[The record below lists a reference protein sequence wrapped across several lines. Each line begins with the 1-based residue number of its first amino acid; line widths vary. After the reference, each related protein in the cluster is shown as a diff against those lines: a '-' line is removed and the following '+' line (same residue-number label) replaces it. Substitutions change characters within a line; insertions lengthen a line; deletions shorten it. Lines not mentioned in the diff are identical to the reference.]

1 MGSHFEAFKLLQVT
15 LDQRVLTLNL
25 SSKVQSAFIF
35 HKQNFGDHV
44 VRARPSAEAIKSGKI
59 WEDHGF

>member
-1 MGSHFEAFKLLQVT
+1 MIFRFFVPIQVT
-15 LDQRVLTLNL
+15 LDQRVLKLNL
-25 SSKVQSAFIF
+25 SSKVQNAFIF

-44 VRARPSAEAIKSGKI
+44 VRARPSAEAIKSGEI